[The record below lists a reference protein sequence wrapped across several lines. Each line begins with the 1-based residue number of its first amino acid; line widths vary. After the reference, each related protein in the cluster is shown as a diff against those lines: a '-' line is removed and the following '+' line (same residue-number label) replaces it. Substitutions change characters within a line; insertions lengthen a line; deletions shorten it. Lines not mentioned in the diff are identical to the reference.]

1 VRHSQVVSGVTGE
14 GVTRSTVPLASW
26 TDDGDGLDIG
36 CPEPVGPGGNWEVK
50 QMAEKKITPKAA
62 SSTKT
67 SSSGTAARV
76 EKKSL
81 KRHKKSA
88 KRGAR

>member
-1 VRHSQVVSGVTGE
+1 MSRTG
-14 GVTRSTVPLASW
+14 GTW
-26 TDDGDGLDIG
+26 GIG
-36 CPEPVGPGGNWEVK
+36 EVK
-50 QMAEKKITPKAA
+50 EVAEKKITPKAA

-67 SSSGTAARV
+67 SSTGTAARV

-81 KRHKKSA
+81 KRAKKSA

>member
-1 VRHSQVVSGVTGE
+1 MMRTVFNYPMSRTG
-14 GVTRSTVPLASW
+14 GTW
-26 TDDGDGLDIG
+26 GIG
-36 CPEPVGPGGNWEVK
+36 EVK
-50 QMAEKKITPKAA
+50 QVAEKKITPKAA

-81 KRHKKSA
+81 KRAKKSA